1 LLLRIAGER
10 GEVVSADS
18 MQVYRGMDI
27 GTAKPSREIRRALP
41 HHLIDIRNPDQAY
54 AVGDFAE
61 DAEALLPGIRARG
74 RLPVVSGGTA
84 FYIRGLLFGSPEA
97 PPPSQRVRETLRS
110 RMEREGA
117 TALHAEL
124 SRVDA
129 ESASRIALNDG
140 YRILRA
146 LEIYYTTGK
155 PRSAFRQHG
164 PLRRDIEPV
173 LIGLYRRRDELY
185 RRIDGRVEEM
195 FRQGLLEEV
204 LELWR
209 AGYRAGDPGM
219 RGIGYREVIA
229 KAAAR
234 AAETAGIQEGDAAAK
249 AVRRGGDTELRLS
262 EASFAFSF
270 QEREELLQE
279 IARNSRRYAKRQLTF
294 FRKLG
299 DVRWIDTGSAHA
311 GEELRRMLALE

>member
-1 LLLRIAGER
+1 
-10 GEVVSADS
+10 

-27 GTAKPSREIRRALP
+27 GTAKPSRETRRTLP

-54 AVGDFAE
+54 AVGDFVK
-61 DAEALLPGIRARG
+61 DAEALLPEIRARG
-74 RLPVVSGGTA
+74 RLPIVSGGTA

-97 PPPSQRVRETLRS
+97 PPPSQEVRETLGA
-110 RMEREGA
+110 RMKREGA
-117 TALHAEL
+117 AALHAEL

-129 ESASRIALNDG
+129 ESASRIALNDS

-155 PRSAFRQHG
+155 PRSAFRQYG
-164 PLRRDIEPV
+164 PLRSDIEPV
-173 LIGLYRRRDELY
+173 LIGLYRRRDQLY

-209 AGYRAGDPGM
+209 AGYRTGDPGM
-219 RGIGYREVIA
+219 RGIGYREVMA
-229 KAAAR
+229 KAEAR
-234 AAETAGIQEGDAAAK
+234 AAETAGTQGGDAAAK
-249 AVRRGGDTELRLS
+249 LSAREEEDSGIRLS
-262 EASFAFSF
+262 EESFAFSAE
-270 QEREELLQE
+270 ERDELLHE

-299 DVRWIDTGSAHA
+299 DVRWIDTGNADA
-311 GEELRRMLALE
+311 GEELRRMLA